1 MVLHS
6 TFETI
11 GLSAIAGRIGHFLAT
26 VTCSFL
32 EGGTCE
38 YPLPNGKMIKN
49 ILTNPQTIEISEMF
63 QIRDGKIDQIEAVI
77 NSVPYGMKSE
87 VWDK

>member
-11 GLSAIAGRIGHFLAT
+11 GLSFIAGRIGHFLAT
-26 VTCSFL
+26 VNCSSFS
-32 EGGTCE
+32 GR
-38 YPLPNGKMIKN
+38 
-49 ILTNPQTIEISEMF
+49 TNPQTIEISEMF
-63 QIRDGKIDQIEAVI
+63 QIREDKIDQIEAVI
-77 NSVPYGMKSE
+77 NSVPYTMKSE